1 MGLCLNIDCNSGLE
15 FHGEVI
21 LENRDLR
28 DQALDQYLV
37 KLRDRGGLAFD
48 EILQVLDQVH
58 LLILDHTVDLGLF
71 SHIPESKNLVSD
83 GVVVS
88 LLVGFL
94 HERLLQ
100 FPATLVNDLWRE
112 RIYEEGGR
120 VSSILWWEHCKK
132 NFQHG
137 YGGYFDPD
145 DGEWMYS
152 ETWFHEDGFEEKS
165 LADIKAYI
173 HETREHGLILGDK
186 YITHDLVPSFYL
198 AD

>member
-1 MGLCLNIDCNSGLE
+1 MIN
-15 FHGEVI
+15 
-21 LENRDLR
+21 
-28 DQALDQYLV
+28 
-37 KLRDRGGLAFD
+37 
-48 EILQVLDQVH
+48 
-58 LLILDHTVDLGLF
+58 
-71 SHIPESKNLVSD
+71 
-83 GVVVS
+83 
-88 LLVGFL
+88 
-94 HERLLQ
+94 ERIQ
-100 FPATLVNDLWRE
+100 KYVNDHSFCSEYLFKDWE
-112 RIYEEGGR
+112 AFLDFIYEEGGR

-137 YGGYFDPD
+137 YGGYSDPD

-198 AD
+198 ADLKIPICRDFSIAHLHQNHLSCNLKSERQGDDYVPEKTTQKSR

>member
-83 GVVVS
+83 GVVRNSV
-88 LLVGFL
+88 LLLRLGIRFL
-94 HERLLQ
+94 L
-100 FPATLVNDLWRE
+100 PK
-112 RIYEEGGR
+112 R
-120 VSSILWWEHCKK
+120 VYTKR
-132 NFQHG
+132 Q
-137 YGGYFDPD
+137 
-145 DGEWMYS
+145 
-152 ETWFHEDGFEEKS
+152 
-165 LADIKAYI
+165 A
-173 HETREHGLILGDK
+173 
-186 YITHDLVPSFYL
+186 
-198 AD
+198 